1 MPRGQRPTL
10 WDLFP
15 VHIPTEYCTCT
26 VYIAQYDADKTA
38 IRGDQRSP
46 EIIISHD
53 NLRWN
58 DLLDSVTCV
67 GTENASTGIKKFVH
81 R

>member
-1 MPRGQRPTL
+1 MSRGQRPTL

-15 VHIPTEYCTCT
+15 CIFLHYSI
-26 VYIAQYDADKTA
+26 QYSIDKTA

-53 NLRWN
+53 HLRWN